1 MKEET
6 SDSWGARLQLSCRS
20 PPIKPPH
27 ARQTEEASAR
37 LVTLLVGTIL
47 RQQDRHPRTPR
58 LHRGAQAP
66 QTLGAAPPA
75 MACTS
80 VLEPRQA

>member
-1 MKEET
+1 M
-6 SDSWGARLQLSCRS
+6 
-20 PPIKPPH
+20 
-27 ARQTEEASAR
+27 
-37 LVTLLVGTIL
+37 TLLVGTIL

-66 QTLGAAPPA
+66 QTPGAAPPA

-80 VLEPRQA
+80 VLDPDGLRRLSCESVAGAGAGEGAEKWKTPS